1 MATIT
6 PVAYN
11 TGSPIFGTTQ
21 VGDLAVG
28 TSPQD
33 YSTSPGGVLYW
44 ATPDKELG
52 YVIAAVNNLGNQPNP
67 LSISPASVGFYRSE
81 MLTEESFID
90 LAEYI
95 TRFENNPQTFTGG
108 TDAVTWLN
116 NNGFWTSY
124 TPKTP
129 YTELQNIATYLRSY
143 MSEFRNPSFYAYQL
157 DGNGFSISDGGGDMY
172 DDGNVTSPW
181 IIAGTNYTS
190 NSGYNPGT
198 YPYAVNYTLSATTT
212 NIDTSFGY
220 ISLGYEQF
228 SGVQSTTYLPL
239 TVLGARDNDNYGDG
253 LPVGFQSG
261 GNSGADGGGT
271 LAAASVYTG
280 NTVSGFTVHSYYR
293 QTYNAGDPSHCDLF
307 ILLGHTNW
315 NSTFGTVNTFGA
327 PTNQGSNG
335 SYLYTSGAG
344 TKNILSIKTLLSKN
358 GGQQVTF
365 NEIKNVVDN
374 FIIRIKQSQSF

>member
-6 PVAYN
+6 PVSYN
-11 TGSPIFGTTQ
+11 TGSTIGGTTQ
-21 VGDLAVG
+21 IGSLAVG

-33 YSTSPGGVLYW
+33 YSTEPGGVRYW

-52 YVIAAVNNLGNQPNP
+52 YVIAEANVLGNQPNP
-67 LSISPASVGFYRSE
+67 LSISPTNVGFYRSE
-81 MLTEESFID
+81 ALTEESFID
-90 LAEYI
+90 LAEYMS
-95 TRFENNPQTFTGG
+95 RFINNPQTFTGG

-116 NNGFWTSY
+116 TNGFWTSY
-124 TPKTP
+124 SPKTP
-129 YTELQNIATYLRSY
+129 YTELQNIAEYLRGY
-143 MSEFRNPSFYAYQL
+143 MSEFRNPSFYAYRL
-157 DGNGFSISDGGGDMY
+157 DGNGFEINDGGGDMY
-172 DDGNVTSPW
+172 DSGNITSPW
-181 IIAGTNYTS
+181 LISDISYTGDS
-190 NSGYNPGT
+190 SYSFGT
-198 YPYAVNYTLSATTT
+198 YPYAINYQNSGVTT
-212 NIDTSFGY
+212 NTDTSFGY

-228 SGVQSTTYLPL
+228 GGSQSLTYLPL
-239 TVLGARDNDNYGDG
+239 TVLGARDNHNYGDG

-271 LAAASVYTG
+271 LAVGNIYTG

-307 ILLGHTNW
+307 ILMGHTNW
-315 NSTFGTVNTFGA
+315 NSTFGTVYYAGS
-327 PTNQGSNG
+327 PTNTGSNG
-335 SYLYTSGAG
+335 STLYTKGPN